1 MNAIAQLEQCIAT
14 VEALIVENQRRV
26 NAEPENFAAALQLDS
41 TKSHLDDL
49 RQQLRQAK
57 NARSAHHPGE
67 AARERAEPARA

>member
-49 RQQLRQAK
+49 RTPAGKGRKLRAPP
-57 NARSAHHPGE
+57 RRTG
-67 AARERAEPARA
+67 